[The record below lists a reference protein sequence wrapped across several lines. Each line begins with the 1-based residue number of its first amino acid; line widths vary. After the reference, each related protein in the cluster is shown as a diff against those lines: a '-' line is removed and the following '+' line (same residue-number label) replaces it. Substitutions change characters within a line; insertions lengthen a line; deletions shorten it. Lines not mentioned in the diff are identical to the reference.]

1 MNRLQRNLLLPT
13 LEVWRENKA
22 QDPWRL
28 LQERTV
34 LVADTT
40 LVLTPEEEE
49 LLRRVYEECQ
59 RNIERTDRA
68 FTALCEDAVLVLDG
82 KLQTIK

>member
-1 MNRLQRNLLLPT
+1 MNRTQRNLLLPT
-13 LEVWRENKA
+13 LEVWRQDRS

-28 LQERTV
+28 LQERLV
-34 LVADTT
+34 AVADTT
-40 LVLTPEEEE
+40 LALSPEEEE
-49 LLRRVYEECQ
+49 MLRRIYEACQ

-68 FTALCEDAVLVLDG
+68 FSALCEDADLVLDG